1 MATDT
6 DAQWTARLNTILANL
21 NANYAAT
28 FQAVA
33 NNLYPALYNR
43 IGLTVVDGPDH
54 AKGVFAKFNKKITDY
69 GDTIQFIKSKILKG
83 QAYDPDAAS
92 PFGGS
97 RNAPIAEYWKNNE
110 SIQYEIQITEQDMLK
125 AFSNSGTMGSF
136 VSAQLETLQASR
148 EFDQFITW
156 KKFVS
161 DKTKFK
167 ETTAYEALSAFD
179 GEAIWKKIREIT
191 QSMRFPTS
199 KYNVQEDIAMS
210 GGMTL
215 LITAEAHRL
224 IDTYLAPIYHTD
236 LIGISDVDI
245 IDVDTFA
252 TPSGSDEIVFQIWDD
267 RALGYYPKT
276 PRATS
281 NFNGRALS
289 TTNFL
294 TVQGTYTAAKYRN
307 AYCAIKP

>member
-1 MATDT
+1 MATNTDT
-6 DAQWTARLNTILANL
+6 DWTARLNSILANL
-21 NANYAAT
+21 NSNYSAT
-28 FQAVA
+28 LQSIA
-33 NNLYPALYNR
+33 NNLYPSLYNR

-54 AKGVFAKFNKKITDY
+54 ARGVFSKFNKQIADY
-69 GDTIQFIKSKILKG
+69 GDTIQFIKSKVLAG

-97 RNAPIAEYWKNNE
+97 RNPPIAEYWKNDE

-125 AFSNSGTMGSF
+125 AFTNAGTMGSF
-136 VSAQLETLQASR
+136 VASQLETLQASR

-161 DKTKFK
+161 DKTKFDQ
-167 ETTAYEALSAFD
+167 TNAYETLSAFT
-179 GEAIWKKIREIT
+179 GQAIWEKIREVT
-191 QSMRFPTS
+191 QNMKFPTT
-199 KYNVQEDIAMS
+199 KYNVQQDVAMS
-210 GGMTL
+210 TDMTV

-236 LIGISDVDI
+236 LVGLSGVSI
-245 IDVDTFA
+245 IDVDSFA
-252 TPSGSDEIVFQIWDD
+252 TPSGSDEIVFQVWDD

-281 NFNGRALS
+281 AFNAKSLG
-289 TTNFL
+289 TTNYL

-307 AYCAIKP
+307 AFCAIKP

>member
-1 MATDT
+1 MATNT
-6 DAQWTARLNTILANL
+6 DNEWTARLNSILANL
-21 NANYAAT
+21 NANYSAT

-43 IGLTVVDGPDH
+43 IGRTIVDGPDH
-54 AKGVFAKFNKKITDY
+54 AKGVFAKFNKTITDY
-69 GDTIQFIKSKILKG
+69 GDTIQFIKSKILAG
-83 QAYDPDAAS
+83 QAYDPDAAT

-136 VSAQLETLQASR
+136 VAAQLETLQASR
-148 EFDQFITW
+148 EYDQFITW
-156 KKFVS
+156 KKFLS
-161 DKTKFK
+161 DKTKF
-167 ETTAYEALSAFD
+167 EQTHAYETLTQMTGA
-179 GEAIWKKIREIT
+179 EIWNKIREVT

-199 KYNVQEDIAMS
+199 NFNVQGDVAMS
-210 GGMTL
+210 DDLTL
-215 LITAEAHRL
+215 IITAEAHRL
-224 IDTYLAPIYHTD
+224 IDSHLAVIYHED
-236 LIGISDVDI
+236 LVGLTGLDI
-245 IDVDTFA
+245 IDVDSFA
-252 TPSGSDEIVFQIWDD
+252 TPSGTDEIVFQIWDD

>member
-1 MATDT
+1 M
-6 DAQWTARLNTILANL
+6 
-21 NANYAAT
+21 
-28 FQAVA
+28 
-33 NNLYPALYNR
+33 
-43 IGLTVVDGPDH
+43 
-54 AKGVFAKFNKKITDY
+54 FAKFNKTITDY
-69 GDTIQFIKSKILKG
+69 GDTIQFIKSKVLAG
-83 QAYDPDAAS
+83 QAYDPDAAT

-125 AFSNSGTMGSF
+125 AFSNEGTMGSF
-136 VSAQLETLQASR
+136 VAAQLETLQASR
-148 EFDQFITW
+148 EYDQFITW
-156 KKFVS
+156 KKFLS
-161 DKTKFK
+161 DKTKFDQ
-167 ETTAYEALSAFD
+167 THAYEALTQMTGA
-179 GEAIWKKIREIT
+179 EIWNKIREVT

-199 KYNVQEDIAMS
+199 NFNVQQDVAMS
-210 GGMTL
+210 DDLTL
-215 LITAEAHRL
+215 IITAEAHRL
-224 IDTYLAPIYHTD
+224 IDSHLAVIYHED
-236 LIGISDVDI
+236 LVGLTGLDI
-245 IDVDTFA
+245 IDVDSFA